1 MCAQALL
8 AVAAARPVPA
18 TAAPPAVTASQPVE
32 ALSGRLEIITGFG
45 DERLAIAEP
54 GTKQPEHYPLTA
66 RISRIWGNPA
76 GVRATSPLGHIPPG
90 SDLRPYAMTFQ
101 WDQQIRRSQTGFDSL
116 QSLLTSTY
124 LTSQAAPCWR

>member
-1 MCAQALL
+1 MPLPVLSMCAQALL

-66 RISRIWGNPA
+66 RISRIWG
-76 GVRATSPLGHIPPG
+76 IPPVSASQVP
-90 SDLRPYAMTFQ
+90 SDTYHPVLTC
-101 WDQQIRRSQTGFDSL
+101 GFM
-116 QSLLTSTY
+116 
-124 LTSQAAPCWR
+124 P